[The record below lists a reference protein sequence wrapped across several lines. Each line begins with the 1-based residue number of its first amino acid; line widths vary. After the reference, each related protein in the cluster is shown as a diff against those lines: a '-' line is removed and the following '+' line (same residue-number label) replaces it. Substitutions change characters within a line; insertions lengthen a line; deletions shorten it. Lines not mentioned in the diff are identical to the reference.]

1 MTVKYLTFKQS
12 CVRKCESLVC
22 VCVCAGMCVCVI
34 VSVCVCVYQYI
45 GVRVCICVCV
55 CVCVCKALKT
65 DNNHVHESAVK
76 SAEYVHRRGFV
87 LSGLRALSSLLA
99 DLSRAASHSS
109 CRKGLM
115 GRYVYHSSCRKGL
128 MGRYVYHSSCRKG
141 LMGR

>member
-1 MTVKYLTFKQS
+1 M
-12 CVRKCESLVC
+12 C
-22 VCVCAGMCVCVI
+22 VCVCGHVCVRDC
-34 VSVCVCVYQYI
+34 VSVCVCISVY
-45 GVRVCICVCV
+45 RRACVHMCV